1 MARAGSVLS
10 ISGMGR
16 WLDKGLNK
24 LMGGPDPPPT
34 SGPTSAG
41 VAMSEFDPYVASKHR
56 RNTSDQLLTADT
68 PKVGW
73 RIP

>member
-24 LMGGPDPPPT
+24 LMGGPEPPPT
-34 SGPTSAG
+34 SSGGAAVGSA
-41 VAMSEFDPYVASKHR
+41 VSEFDPYGVKHR

-68 PKVGW
+68 PKAS
-73 RIP
+73 